1 MIRRPPRSTRTDP
14 LFPYT
19 TLCRSLNLL
28 SNAVKFT
35 DPGGRVTI
43 HGTVDQDGALV
54 LQVEDTGI
62 GMAEADIIK
71 AMAPF
76 GQVDSSLSR
85 KYEGTGLGL
94 PLTRH
99 LVDLHEG
106 ELTVE
111 STRGEGTKTTESEER
126 SVGKEGGRTCRSRW
140 G

>member
-1 MIRRPPRSTRTDP
+1 MRDRDEGGVVVLAHRFPVQLPKIKADPRAVKQI
-14 LFPYT
+14 L
-19 TLCRSLNLL
+19 LNRL

-99 LVDLHEG
+99 PVYLHEELGRAPCG
-106 ELTVE
+106 E
-111 STRGEGTKTTESEER
+111 R
-126 SVGKEGGRTCRSRW
+126 VGRNV
-140 G
+140 